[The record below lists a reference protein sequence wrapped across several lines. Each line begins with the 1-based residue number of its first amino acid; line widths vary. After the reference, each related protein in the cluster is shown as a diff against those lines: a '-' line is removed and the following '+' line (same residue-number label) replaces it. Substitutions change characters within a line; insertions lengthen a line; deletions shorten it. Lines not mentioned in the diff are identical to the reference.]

1 MWRATW
7 ANNFTKKTVRTTI
20 PARSRMLPTR
30 VPVSGHVGRTV
41 AVTEPG
47 AVWAKELD
55 AVGVPVSAVMTVPWV
70 MSVPCVM
77 TVPSG
82 ISMVVTVADADA

>member
-1 MWRATW
+1 MRRATW
-7 ANNFTKKTVRTTI
+7 ANTFTKKTVRTAI
-20 PARSRMLPTR
+20 PAMSRMPPIR

-41 AVTEPG
+41 AVTEPVS
-47 AVWAKELD
+47 VWANALD
-55 AVGVPVSAVMTVPWV
+55 AVGVPVSAVMSVPCV
-70 MSVPCVM
+70 MSMPCVM

>member
-1 MWRATW
+1 MRRATW

-20 PARSRMLPTR
+20 PAMSRMLPTR

-41 AVTEPG
+41 VVTEPG
-47 AVWAKELD
+47 AVWAKAID
-55 AVGVPVSAVMTVPWV
+55 AVGMPVSAAVSM
-70 MSVPCVM
+70 PCVM
-77 TVPSG
+77 TLPPG